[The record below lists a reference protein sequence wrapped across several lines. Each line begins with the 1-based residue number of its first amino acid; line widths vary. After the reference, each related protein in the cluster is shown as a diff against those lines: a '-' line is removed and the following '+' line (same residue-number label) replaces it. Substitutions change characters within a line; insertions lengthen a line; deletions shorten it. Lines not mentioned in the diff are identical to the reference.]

1 MATFIKKY
9 SYPQIYFLECEACKH
24 FGLKQRTYKNW
35 LDSGLTIP
43 GRFKVKGS
51 NYYIIKPEEFHQWL
65 IETRLEV
72 ATPQNKFHNRKVSLS
87 SSPAVVDTKKGK
99 ESGGFFI
106 NFPPKTL
113 SKSKKVSGDG
123 LSFPS
128 PRTKGART

>member
-24 FGLKQRTYKNW
+24 FGLKLRTYKNW

-72 ATPQNKFHNRKVSLS
+72 ATPQNKFHNRKVSLYHPS
-87 SSPAVVDTKKGK
+87 AVV
-99 ESGGFFI
+99 
-106 NFPPKTL
+106 
-113 SKSKKVSGDG
+113 KSSNCELEKKVTGG
-123 LSFPS
+123 GSFVP
-128 PRTKGART
+128 PTHTKGSRT